1 MGGGAAVLPAG
12 PADAHHPPQARTT
25 PAVRAEIAHSTK
37 SSGVLAKRYGVSTET
52 FRKWR
57 KRGPDDEI
65 GERLEWD
72 RPIVGVQRV
81 FVQDPEMPRPRVAW
95 CSHYAHRSY
104 AHEHHGDLHLY
115 GRSHGR
121 LPGTRTRTRTS
132 TSLDVGVDCW
142 DWTPVRLEAILKR
155 IAETPETDPVA

>member
-1 MGGGAAVLPAG
+1 M
-12 PADAHHPPQARTT
+12 
-25 PAVRAEIAHSTK
+25 
-37 SSGVLAKRYGVSTET
+37 LAKRYGVSTET

-72 RPIVGVQRV
+72 GPIVGVQRV
-81 FVQDPEMPRPRVAW
+81 FVQDREMPRPRVAW

-115 GRSHGR
+115 GRFHGR
-121 LPGTRTRTRTS
+121 LPGTRTR